1 MNDGANLADA
11 SGTRSPPTCCPM
23 STPRKPG
30 TSHGAGDPCAVCDEP
45 IQPAQV
51 EYRIGTDTNITHR
64 FHLGCFRLWTI
75 EVLRRRWAHPER
87 RPGLASPFQ
96 AIRAK
101 LRANILPIVAPL
113 RAQVRKGTGEACSG
127 CDASIESA
135 HTQWVVEF
143 GAGHIVRLHEDC
155 ERIWR
160 TETGN

>member
-1 MNDGANLADA
+1 
-11 SGTRSPPTCCPM
+11 
-23 STPRKPG
+23 
-30 TSHGAGDPCAVCDEP
+30 
-45 IQPAQV
+45 
-51 EYRIGTDTNITHR
+51 
-64 FHLGCFRLWTI
+64 
-75 EVLRRRWAHPER
+75 VLRRRWAQPKE

-143 GAGHIVRLHEDC
+143 GAGHIVRFHEDC